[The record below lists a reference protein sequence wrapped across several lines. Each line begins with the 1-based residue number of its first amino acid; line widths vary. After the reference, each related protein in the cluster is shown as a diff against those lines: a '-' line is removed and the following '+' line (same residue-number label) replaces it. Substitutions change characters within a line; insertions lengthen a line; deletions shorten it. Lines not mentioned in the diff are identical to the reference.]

1 MITRSHRFK
10 LIAFVLI
17 AVLSVS
23 YVGAKYAGLDRL
35 FTTRGYVVTAQLA
48 DSGGI
53 FVNSEVTYRGVAV
66 GRVTA
71 LHLNDQGVVADL
83 DIDPDTPKIPAATH
97 AVVADR
103 SAVGEQYVDLRPDN
117 ENGPYLGQGAVIP
130 LSRTALPV
138 SPDSVLSSV
147 DKLVSSVDPQSLRT
161 VVDEVY
167 DAFAGQGQHLGE
179 LLDTASSFTTTA
191 TENLPQT
198 TELLAD
204 GKTVLD
210 TQRRQAAN
218 ITSLAAGLR
227 TIAEQ
232 LKTADPNL
240 RKVIDEAPR
249 LADDIDGIL
258 AVSGTD
264 LGVLTANLLTT
275 FQITSVRTSAI
286 EEDLVAFPVISAFT
300 RSVASNG
307 EGHLGFVFNF
317 FDPHSCTK
325 GYETTKQRPA
335 SDTSEYP
342 ANKLAYCA
350 EPPGSPTEVRGAQ
363 NVPYAGKPTAP
374 AQPNAQ
380 SGPAPAGSGPPT
392 TPLPGLIGL
401 GSGAPAAG
409 IGQLLGLP

>member
-10 LIAFVLI
+10 LIVFVLI

-35 FTTRGYVVTAQLA
+35 FSTRGYLVTAQFA

-71 LHLNDQGVVADL
+71 LRLTDQGVAAEL
-83 DIDPDTPKIPAATH
+83 DIDPDAPKIPATTH

-117 ENGPYLGQGAVIP
+117 ENGPFLGQGSVIP

-167 DAFAGQGQHLGE
+167 DAFAGRGQNIGE
-179 LLDTASSFTTTA
+179 LLDTANSFTTTA
-191 TENLPQT
+191 AQNLPQT
-198 TELLAD
+198 TKLLAD

-218 ITSLAAGLR
+218 ITSLAAGLH
-227 TIAEQ
+227 TIAAQ
-232 LKTADPNL
+232 LKTSDPNL

-249 LADDIDGIL
+249 LADDIDGVL
-258 AVSGTD
+258 TVSGAD

-275 FQITSVRTSAI
+275 FQITSVRTNAI
-286 EEDLVAFPVISAFT
+286 EEELVAFPVISAFT
-300 RSVASNG
+300 RSVSSNG
-307 EGHLGFVFNF
+307 EGHLGVVMDF

-335 SDTSEYP
+335 SATTDVP
-342 ANKLAYCA
+342 ANTLAYCA
-350 EPPGSPTEVRGAQ
+350 EPAGSTTEVRGAQ
-363 NVPYAGKPTAP
+363 NVPYAGKPAAP
-374 AQPNAQ
+374 AQPSAQ
-380 SGPAPAGSGPPT
+380 TGPAPAGSPRPS
-392 TPLPGLIGL
+392 PLPGLVGL
-401 GSGAPAAG
+401 GSGTPATG